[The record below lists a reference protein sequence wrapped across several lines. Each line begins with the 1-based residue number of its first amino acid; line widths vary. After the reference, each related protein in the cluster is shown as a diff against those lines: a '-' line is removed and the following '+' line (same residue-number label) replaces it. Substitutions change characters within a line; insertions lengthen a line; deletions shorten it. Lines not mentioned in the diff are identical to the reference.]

1 MLVLFIGLGAHSSKN
16 ALAPAAPLLEAEGM
30 SALLYSMI
38 AASPQLGAIVAPVL
52 WGMAYT
58 WSERLVQV
66 LVPLGDFL
74 GQLVLVAGLELW
86 AANAA
91 PHLTEMVLACG
102 LVIFSIARAGVGVVQ
117 HAAMARLLLGQR
129 LLLGFVVMIFF
140 GHVVVAIC
148 NWTVPRVL
156 DRSGLI
162 GLQITLLL
170 PNAVSVFA
178 ASCLA
183 CCWGREPVPRSPMR
197 TLSPSPSTLS
207 FPLLDEDDPEAEIEQ
222 EIAQK
227 SPGRVWALPCT
238 MSASY
243 DCCGNC
249 GHEKLQSEKA
259 IWLLGTWRGLLLGV
273 LHAFQSFTNDLL
285 VSTGR
290 NHKEAGSV
298 VAVNQMI
305 ALLLMPLVAFS
316 GYFIGLR
323 VMLVVISLLPFF
335 GTLALLAAPSL
346 LLEAGLLAIATAAT
360 VMPVLPLVLVPANS
374 RSCGKSFGL
383 LDSLYGLGQA
393 TVTVA
398 IGALR
403 EEGGFEA
410 ALPFLAAAFASAA
423 LLSVWV
429 AHVVRV

>member
-1 MLVLFIGLGAHSSKN
+1 
-16 ALAPAAPLLEAEGM
+16 
-30 SALLYSMI
+30 
-38 AASPQLGAIVAPVL
+38 
-52 WGMAYT
+52 
-58 WSERLVQV
+58 
-66 LVPLGDFL
+66 
-74 GQLVLVAGLELW
+74 
-86 AANAA
+86 
-91 PHLTEMVLACG
+91 
-102 LVIFSIARAGVGVVQ
+102 
-117 HAAMARLLLGQR
+117 
-129 LLLGFVVMIFF
+129 
-140 GHVVVAIC
+140 
-148 NWTVPRVL
+148 
-156 DRSGLI
+156 
-162 GLQITLLL
+162 
-170 PNAVSVFA
+170 
-178 ASCLA
+178 
-183 CCWGREPVPRSPMR
+183 
-197 TLSPSPSTLS
+197 
-207 FPLLDEDDPEAEIEQ
+207 
-222 EIAQK
+222 
-227 SPGRVWALPCT
+227 

-249 GHEKLQSEKA
+249 GHERLQSEKA
-259 IWLLGTWRGLLLGV
+259 IWLLGIWRGLLLGV

-285 VSTGR
+285 VATGR

-316 GYFIGLR
+316 GYFVGLR
-323 VMLVVISLLPFF
+323 IMLVVISLLPFF

-346 LLEAGLLAIATAAT
+346 LLEAGLLAIAVAAT

-429 AHVVRV
+429 AHVASSPGVTTLDPEFASDSNHAALWSIVIYMARQQDSQIDAALGMTSQPARASGFGKFLQHSSWCTSSEAQQQFWKLTDEELGALLSDEVLPWQLAPGPFWGEGQDLPGLGV